1 MGVLRG
7 GARDL
12 TRDLALGASG
22 GGGLLD
28 DVVGT
33 SRGELDLFLRG
44 GTTVAIGGLSG
55 GLSGGCPLL

>member
-1 MGVLRG
+1 M
-7 GARDL
+7 
-12 TRDLALGASG
+12 LGAS

-33 SRGELDLFLRG
+33 SKGELDFFLRDVACLGG
-44 GTTVAIGGLSG
+44 GTTIAIGGLSG

>member
-1 MGVLRG
+1 MGVLGG

-12 TRDLALGASG
+12 TRGLALSASG

-28 DVVGT
+28 DVMGT
-33 SRGELDLFLRG
+33 SKGELDFFFRG

>member
-1 MGVLRG
+1 MGVLGG

-12 TRDLALGASG
+12 TRDLALSASG

-33 SRGELDLFLRG
+33 SKGELDFFYVVVLQ
-44 GTTVAIGGLSG
+44 
-55 GLSGGCPLL
+55 